1 MYILYTCTHTNTHT
15 FTCTALCCAR
25 ALTAF
30 TAASHE
36 GFVCAG
42 TINTLKSK
50 NTQCVHVFRNV
61 PQTKRIPFH
70 FVPLWFKRLKPAGE
84 TTSCQ
89 RAAILWVGEHTLS
102 LSWLALSVSLS
113 LSLFDNTNSVSLQT
127 GSALAHSRLAV
138 FQFSPTLTRC

>member
-1 MYILYTCTHTNTHT
+1 MYILHTLTHTHT
-15 FTCTALCCAR
+15 LTSTALCCAR

-50 NTQCVHVFRNV
+50 NTQCVHVFPKRSSNQANSF
-61 PQTKRIPFH
+61 PFCSTLIRATQTRRRDDKLSKGRHI
-70 FVPLWFKRLKPAGE
+70 VGW
-84 TTSCQ
+84 
-89 RAAILWVGEHTLS
+89 RAHTHSLS
-102 LSWLALSVSLS
+102 LSADSY
-113 LSLFDNTNSVSLQT
+113 SLFDNTNSVSLQT
-127 GSALAHSRLAV
+127 GCALAHSRLAV

>member
-1 MYILYTCTHTNTHT
+1 MYILCTCTHTNIDSHTHT
-15 FTCTALCCAR
+15 FTCRALCCAR

-70 FVPLWFKRLKPAGE
+70 FVPL
-84 TTSCQ
+84 
-89 RAAILWVGEHTLS
+89 
-102 LSWLALSVSLS
+102 
-113 LSLFDNTNSVSLQT
+113 
-127 GSALAHSRLAV
+127 
-138 FQFSPTLTRC
+138 